1 MLRLESQLLVNALGH
16 FLAVALHYLYVIWE
30 NLLMGVEAG
39 KVGTRE
45 THEPKLD
52 VKGNLT
58 WYQKNSS
65 RRVGKRRKQKQKQ
78 TVGSEVF
85 QGAQPSWHR
94 RDREKQ
100 RPRIGSLG
108 KHHQRETGRKWL
120 GDPKNSPSEQ
130 NARGSRNS
138 IQDLLLWVCLGESR
152 PMDLG
157 GELGGDGTV
166 NSASLA
172 NHQ

>member
-16 FLAVALHYLYVIWE
+16 FLAVTLHYLHVIWE
-30 NLLMGVEAG
+30 NLLVGVETG

-45 THEPKLD
+45 TDEPKLD

-94 RDREKQ
+94 QDREKQ
-100 RPRIGSLG
+100 RPHIGSLG

-130 NARGSRNS
+130 NVRGSRNS
-138 IQDLLLWVCLGESR
+138 LSKIRFCGCVWES
-152 PMDLG
+152 PG
-157 GELGGDGTV
+157 PWI
-166 NSASLA
+166 
-172 NHQ
+172 